1 MRILLL
7 HEFCFD
13 LRPYEFAGTGISG
26 FDPAVHF
33 GADRAKESPMCQFFL
48 VGGVVRSVF
57 GQIYARVSVVP
68 SGRWKVLNSKRLP
81 SAFLFIVPEILLIP
95 GISTHLMMN
104 E

>member
-33 GADRAKESPMCQFFL
+33 GADRAKESPLLQFIFGWGRGAFCL
-48 VGGVVRSVF
+48 RADIRSCFRSAVGTLESSKLQTTAIGVSF
-57 GQIYARVSVVP
+57 HCAGDTSDSGHKYAS
-68 SGRWKVLNSKRLP
+68 
-81 SAFLFIVPEILLIP
+81 
-95 GISTHLMMN
+95 HN